1 MRDLAPAKVNLCLYL
16 GPLRP
21 DGYHEILSVFQ
32 AISLYDELELTD
44 HDGPADEVRCPGVG
58 GPNLAARAIALFRE
72 ATGWEGPPQL
82 LRVAKRI
89 PVAAGLGGGSADA
102 AAALRLLSRRSG
114 LKTDLH
120 ALATWLGADVPS
132 QLEPGR
138 WLVEGI
144 GERLTRLPDP
154 DPCGFLILPAAAQ
167 LSTAAVYAKAD
178 ELGLARTR
186 EELGR
191 LRAALD
197 PMRPEPV
204 NDLAPAARVLE
215 PTIDAAIDRFSGSV
229 SGSGPTVFAVFPTLQ
244 GAQNAAD
251 ELAAVGVCAF
261 ACAPVHNSTLT

>member
-16 GPLRP
+16 GPLRS

-32 AISLYDELELTD
+32 SVSLYDELELTD
-44 HDGPADEVRCPGVG
+44 HDRPTDEVRCPGVD
-58 GPNLAARAIALFRE
+58 GPNLAGRAIALFRE
-72 ATGWEGPPQL
+72 ATGWDGPPQL
-82 LRVAKRI
+82 LRIAKRI
-89 PVAAGLGGGSADA
+89 PVAAGLAGGSADA
-102 AAALRLLSRRSG
+102 AGVLRLLVRRSG
-114 LKTDLH
+114 LTTDLH
-120 ALATWLGADVPS
+120 ALATGLGADVPS

-154 DPCGFLILPAAAQ
+154 DPCGFLILPADVE

-178 ELGLARTR
+178 ELGLRRTG
-186 EELGR
+186 EELAR

-197 PMRPEPV
+197 AVRPEPA
-204 NDLAPAARVLE
+204 NDLAPAARALE
-215 PTIDAAIDRFSGSV
+215 PTIDAAIDRFAGSV
-229 SGSGPTVFAVFPTLQ
+229 SGSGPTVFSVFPTLQ

-251 ELAAVGVCAF
+251 ELAAAGVRAF

>member
-1 MRDLAPAKVNLCLYL
+1 MRELAPAKVNLCLYL

-32 AISLYDELELTD
+32 SVSLYDELELTD
-44 HDGPADEVRCPGVG
+44 HDGPADEVRCPGVD

-89 PVAAGLGGGSADA
+89 PVAGGLGGGSADA
-102 AAALRLLSRRSG
+102 AATLRLLARRSG
-114 LKTDLH
+114 LRADFR
-120 ALATWLGADVPS
+120 ALATSLGADVPS

-154 DPCGFLILPAAAQ
+154 APCGILILPADTA

-178 ELGLARTR
+178 ELGLGRTI

-197 PMRPEPV
+197 PMDPEPV
-204 NDLAPAARVLE
+204 NDLAPAARALE
-215 PTIDAAIDRFSGSV
+215 PGIDAAIARFAGSV
-229 SGSGPTVFAVFPTLQ
+229 SGSGPTVFAAFPTLQ
-244 GAQNAAD
+244 GAQNVAD
-251 ELAAVGVCAF
+251 ELATAGVPAF
-261 ACAPVHNSTLT
+261 ACVPVHNSTLT

>member
-1 MRDLAPAKVNLCLYL
+1 VRDLAPAKVNLCLYL
-16 GPLRP
+16 GPRRP

-32 AISLYDELELTD
+32 SISLYDELELID
-44 HDGPADEVRCPGVG
+44 HDGPTDEVRCPGVE
-58 GPNLAARAIALFRE
+58 GPNLAGRAIALFRE
-72 ATGWEGPPQL
+72 ATGWAGPPQL
-82 LRVAKRI
+82 LLVAKRI

-102 AAALRLLSRRSG
+102 AAALRLLVQRSG
-114 LKTDLH
+114 LRPDLH

-144 GERLTRLPDP
+144 GERLTRLPEP
-154 DPCGFLILPAAAQ
+154 DPCGIVILPADAQ

-178 ELGLARTR
+178 ELGLGRTR

-197 PMRPEPV
+197 PMRPDPV
-204 NDLAPAARVLE
+204 NDLAPAARALE
-215 PTIDAAIDRFSGSV
+215 PTIDAAIERFPGLV

-244 GAQNAAD
+244 HAQNAAD
-251 ELAAVGVCAF
+251 ELAAAGVPAF

>member
-1 MRDLAPAKVNLCLYL
+1 VRDLAPAKVNLCLYL
-16 GPLRP
+16 GPLRS

-32 AISLYDELELTD
+32 SVSLYDEVELTD
-44 HDGPADEVRCPGVG
+44 HDGPADEIRCPGVE
-58 GPNLAARAIALFRE
+58 GPNLAGRAIAVFRE

-102 AAALRLLSRRSG
+102 AAALRLLARRSG
-114 LKTDLH
+114 LRTDLH

-154 DPCGFLILPAAAQ
+154 DPCRILILPADVE

-178 ELGLARTR
+178 ALGLGRSS

-197 PMRPEPV
+197 PMRPAPV
-204 NDLAPAARVLE
+204 NDLAPAARALE

-229 SGSGPTVFAVFPTLQ
+229 SGSGPTVFSVFPTLQ

-251 ELAAVGVCAF
+251 ELAATGVPAF
-261 ACAPVHNSTLT
+261 ACTPVHNSTLT